1 MRGLALAL
9 WVAVMVL
16 PVGATAAP
24 WETTRQGVIDP
35 PNEIDWPAGHRTVH
49 GPLPAD
55 HRHGILEE

>member
-24 WETTRQGVIDP
+24 RKDVIHP
-35 PNEIDWPAGHRTVH
+35 LNEIDWPAGHRTVH

-55 HRHGILEE
+55 RGHEFLEE